1 MPQPAPMS
9 EAVPPVHLL
18 HRFLNAEVDVLG
30 EETRRTGR
38 FLMAGA
44 VLLTL
49 VATGLVRL
57 EALPGL
63 AVRVSG
69 QALGIEEIL
78 VGLEL
83 GALVLYGLYL
93 AGDVQR
99 VLLRDYQARLSRVHL
114 ETESRLRRLEEGE
127 RLQEHQESRAGARR
141 EGLEIRAR
149 PIRRRA
155 ELLREEL
162 ERLRSAGEA
171 GSRFTPLAAQRT
183 VVETELRRSLAELRE
198 LEAEAEA
205 EGGGGGSP
213 GGGPPIQVG
222 SPVPADGDLPRRLA
236 LARGVEDELD
246 RLEAYRSRITGSRLL
261 RWSGRTR
268 SVLEVGLAPT
278 SAVLAMLLWG
288 MTR

>member
-1 MPQPAPMS
+1 MT
-9 EAVPPVHLL
+9 PPPPPIPVEPGPERLL
-18 HRFLNAEVDVLG
+18 HRLLGADVEVLG

-83 GALVLYGLYL
+83 GALLLYALYL
-93 AGDVQR
+93 AGDIQR
-99 VLLRDYQARLSRVHL
+99 VLLRDYYERLSRVHL
-114 ETESRLRRLEEGE
+114 EADARLRRLEEGE
-127 RLQEHQESRAGARR
+127 RLREHEETRAR
-141 EGLEIRAR
+141 EHRDGVDVRAR
-149 PIRRRA
+149 PLHRRV

-162 ERLRSAGEA
+162 DALRSAGEA
-171 GSRFTPLAAQRT
+171 GSRFTPRAAQRA
-183 VVETELRRSLAELRE
+183 VVEAELRHSLAELRE
-198 LEAEAEA
+198 LEAE
-205 EGGGGGSP
+205 GLLP
-213 GGGPPIQVG
+213 G
-222 SPVPADGDLPRRLA
+222 DDLPRRLG
-236 LARGVEDELD
+236 LARQVEDELD
-246 RLEAYRSRITGSRLL
+246 RLEAYRTRIAGSRLL

-268 SVLEVGLAPT
+268 SVLEIGLAPT

-288 MTR
+288 VTR